1 MNVFLTGASSGIGAA
16 LARHY
21 ASEGAHVGLFARR
34 ADALDLLA
42 AELPATHVAIY
53 AGDVRDASALASAA
67 TDFNAR
73 FGPADVV
80 IANAGVSRGT
90 ATELVEDLP
99 VFEAVFATNVLG
111 ILHTF
116 QPFLAGMRAARR
128 GTLVGVASIA
138 GYRGLPGSAAYSA
151 SKAAA
156 INYLEALRV
165 ELVGSGVSVVT
176 ICPGYI
182 ATPMTAHNPYRMPF
196 LMPAERAARLMARA
210 IAHRRRF
217 YVLPWQMA
225 LVGRLLR
232 VLPRPLFDAA
242 FAHAPRKPRAPG

>member
-1 MNVFLTGASSGIGAA
+1 MNVFLTGGSSGIGAA
-16 LARHY
+16 LARYY
-21 ASEGAHVGLFARR
+21 AGEGANVGLFARR
-34 ADALDLLA
+34 AGALDALA
-42 AELPATHVAIY
+42 AVLPAARVAVY
-53 AGDVRDASALASAA
+53 PGDVRDASVLASAA

-73 FGPADVV
+73 FGLADVV

-116 QPFLAGMRAARR
+116 HPFLAGMRTARR

-165 ELVGSGVSVVT
+165 ELVGSGVAVVT

-182 ATPMTAHNPYRMPF
+182 ATPMTAHNPYHMPF

-225 LVGRLLR
+225 LIGRLLR